1 MAQPQPSHGDSP
13 AELLH
18 AGVADSTAT
27 GARRRGA
34 RQRLDEALKRAL
46 DLLLASL
53 LLILL
58 APVMAV
64 IAIAIRSTSP
74 GPALF
79 RQLRIGYRLGPFVMF
94 KFRTMQ
100 VNNDDTIHRA
110 YVTAMLS
117 GEATPAEAQRGI
129 YKLTHDPRVTSVGAF
144 LRRSSL
150 DELPQ
155 LFNAL
160 RGDMSL
166 VGPRPAL
173 PYEAELFEERYR
185 TRFMA
190 KPGITGLWQVSG
202 RSTLPMRQ
210 ALELDVYYVQRR
222 TIGLDL
228 ITLVRTIPAVLR
240 ARDAA

>member
-1 MAQPQPSHGDSP
+1 MTS

-18 AGVADSTAT
+18 AGVAATAA
-27 GARRRGA
+27 GARRPGS

-64 IAIAIRSTSP
+64 IAIRIRSTSP
-74 GPALF
+74 GPVLF
-79 RQLRIGYRLGPFVMF
+79 RQIRIGYRLSPFVML
-94 KFRTMQ
+94 KFRTMH

-117 GEATPAEAQRGI
+117 GQATPAEAQRGI
-129 YKLTHDPRVTSVGAF
+129 YKLSRDPRVTSVGAF

-155 LFNAL
+155 LFNVL
-160 RGDMSL
+160 RGDMSSSDPAQRCPTRRSCSRI
-166 VGPRPAL
+166 VTGP
-173 PYEAELFEERYR
+173 
-185 TRFMA
+185 
-190 KPGITGLWQVSG
+190 GLWPNRASPACG
-202 RSTLPMRQ
+202 R
-210 ALELDVYYVQRR
+210 
-222 TIGLDL
+222 
-228 ITLVRTIPAVLR
+228 
-240 ARDAA
+240 

>member
-1 MAQPQPSHGDSP
+1 MAQPQPSHGDGP
-13 AELLH
+13 AEALH
-18 AGVADSTAT
+18 AGVAATAA
-27 GARRRGA
+27 GASRRGA

-53 LLILL
+53 LLIVL
-58 APVMAV
+58 APVITV

-79 RQLRIGYRLGPFVMF
+79 RQIRIGYRLSPFVMF
-94 KFRTMQ
+94 KFRTMHE
-100 VNNDDTIHRA
+100 NNDDTIHRV

-117 GEATPAEAQRGI
+117 GQATPAEAQRGI
-129 YKLTHDPRVTSVGAF
+129 YKLTRDPRVTSVGAL

-155 LFNAL
+155 LFNVL

-210 ALELDVYYVQRR
+210 ALELDVYYVRRR

-240 ARDAA
+240 GREAA

>member
-1 MAQPQPSHGDSP
+1 MAQPQPSDGDRP

-18 AGVADSTAT
+18 AVVAATAA
-27 GARRRGA
+27 GARRRGS
-34 RQRLDEALKRAL
+34 RQRLDEALKRVL

-58 APVMAV
+58 APAMAV
-64 IAIAIRSTSP
+64 IAIAIRFTSP

-79 RQLRIGYRLGPFVMF
+79 RQIRIGYRLSPFVMF
-94 KFRTMQ
+94 KFRTML

-117 GEATPAEAQRGI
+117 GDATPAEAQRGI
-129 YKLTHDPRVTSVGAF
+129 YKLTRDPRVTSVGAF

-155 LFNAL
+155 LFNVL
-160 RGDMSL
+160 RGNMSL

-173 PYEAELFEERYR
+173 PYEAELFEHRYR

-210 ALELDVYYVQRR
+210 ALELDVYYVRRR

-228 ITLVRTIPAVLR
+228 LTLVKTIPAVLR

>member
-1 MAQPQPSHGDSP
+1 MAQPQPSHGDRP

-18 AGVADSTAT
+18 TGVAATAA
-27 GARRRGA
+27 GARRRGS

-58 APVMAV
+58 APAMAV

-79 RQLRIGYRLGPFVMF
+79 RQIRIGYRLSPFVMF
-94 KFRTMQ
+94 KFRTMHMD
-100 VNNDDTIHRA
+100 NDDAIHRA
-110 YVTAMLS
+110 YVTALLS
-117 GEATPAEAQRGI
+117 GEATPADAQRGI
-129 YKLTHDPRVTSVGAF
+129 YKLTRDPRVTSVGAF

-155 LFNAL
+155 LFNVL

-173 PYEAELFEERYR
+173 PYEAELFEDRYR
-185 TRFMA
+185 TRIMA

-202 RSTLPMRQ
+202 RSTMPMRQ
-210 ALELDVYYVQRR
+210 ALELDVYYVRCR

>member
-1 MAQPQPSHGDSP
+1 MAQPQPSHGDRP

-18 AGVADSTAT
+18 TGVAATAA
-27 GARRRGA
+27 GARRRGS

-58 APVMAV
+58 APAMAV

-79 RQLRIGYRLGPFVMF
+79 RQIRIGYRLSPFVMF

-100 VNNDDTIHRA
+100 MNNDDAIHRA

-117 GEATPAEAQRGI
+117 GEATPADAQRGI
-129 YKLTHDPRVTSVGAF
+129 YKLTRDPRVTSVGAF
-144 LRRSSL
+144 LRQSSL

-155 LFNAL
+155 LFNVL

-173 PYEAELFEERYR
+173 PYEAELFEDRYR

-202 RSTLPMRQ
+202 RSTMPMRQ
-210 ALELDVYYVQRR
+210 ALELDVYYVRCR

-228 ITLVRTIPAVLR
+228 ITLVKTIPAVLR